1 METTPAAAI
10 QERYGALA
18 KSETSLSCG
27 LAARR
32 CEPSAGD
39 VCVDLGCGRGRDVI
53 ELASRVGRDGRVVGV
68 DVTRPMLEAAR
79 SAADAARLTNVSF
92 VESHLESLE
101 LPDDLADWVVSNCA
115 LNHARDKAS
124 VWAEICR
131 VLKPGGRFVVSDIYA
146 VDPIAEQ
153 YRNDPAAVA
162 ECWAGA
168 ETKDVSLE
176 LIAQAG
182 LEGVRISEE
191 SAPYVRGHA
200 RLVSFTISGH
210 KPPRPSS
217 SLEGRRTTTP
227 KR

>member
-18 KSETSLSCG
+18 KSETGLSCG
-27 LAARR
+27 SAARR
-32 CEPSAGD
+32 CEPSPGD

-53 ELASRVGRDGRVVGV
+53 ELASRVGASGRAIGV

-79 SAADAARLTNVSF
+79 AAADAARLTNVSF
-92 VESHLESLE
+92 VESSFESLE
-101 LPDDLADWVVSNCA
+101 LPDELADWVVSNCA
-115 LNHARDKAS
+115 LNHAKDKAS
-124 VWAEICR
+124 VWAEIHR
-131 VLKPGGRFVVSDIYA
+131 VLKSGGRFVVSDIYA

-168 ETKDVSLE
+168 ETKDVTLE
-176 LIAQAG
+176 RIVQAG
-182 LEGVRISEE
+182 LEDVRIIEE
-191 SAPYVRGHA
+191 RAPYLRGHA

-210 KPPRPSS
+210 KPTRPPSSFEGRPS
-217 SLEGRRTTTP
+217 TTP